1 MINKER
7 LQELINNN
15 AEIIKV
21 YHDEWDNCVRV
32 KK

>member
-15 AEIIKV
+15 AEIIKQKW
-21 YHDEWDNCVRV
+21 ERKWKEN
-32 KK
+32 